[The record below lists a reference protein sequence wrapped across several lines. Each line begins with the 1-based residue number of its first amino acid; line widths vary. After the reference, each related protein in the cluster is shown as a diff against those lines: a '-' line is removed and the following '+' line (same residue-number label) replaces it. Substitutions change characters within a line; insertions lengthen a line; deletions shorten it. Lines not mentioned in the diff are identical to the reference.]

1 MELDL
6 LIAYLAVA
14 IGVVGLILKGR
25 YGYNPKLKDMDDSYI
40 MDSIKNF
47 GSMMS
52 DIYSLPP
59 VKIVIEDLSKERSV
73 YNNDPIDACFMPK
86 DKNGSLIIIDLEK
99 LKRDGFTLHEL
110 CSIVIHEYTHYYDC
124 SLFEDY
130 RDWLKDY
137 ESNPWHYELRSLQS
151 EKDYTKRIMKEYS
164 KQTISL

>member
-6 LIAYLAVA
+6 LISYLAVA

-25 YGYNPKLKDMDDSYI
+25 YGYNPNLKDMDDSYI

-124 SLFEDY
+124 SLFDI
-130 RDWLKDY
+130 RLQHNNWLTIY
-137 ESNPWHYELRSLQS
+137 INNFFELR
-151 EKDYTKRIMKEYS
+151 
-164 KQTISL
+164 

>member
-137 ESNPWHYELRSLQS
+137 ESNPWHYELRYQFQNQLDFDSP
-151 EKDYTKRIMKEYS
+151 D
-164 KQTISL
+164 